1 MRLTENPRALHALSQ
16 DIPDIVK
23 EKKLVETLDENSRKQ
38 LKSLSDLLEKHQ

>member
-1 MRLTENPRALHALSQ
+1 
-16 DIPDIVK
+16 VK